1 MTIGEAFKNAYK
13 GGLEVLVSFVKN
25 NGAEREMTVK
35 RIHDVEARCTGNGSS
50 WPISSDQMRVI
61 ELGPCGPQ
69 WRTINL
75 DRINY
80 FTVNNPAA
88 GSF

>member
-1 MTIGEAFKNAYK
+1 MTIGEAFKNTYK

-35 RIHDVEARCTGNGSS
+35 RVHDVEARCIGNPQ
-50 WPISSDQMRVI
+50 PIGSDQMRVI

>member
-13 GGLEVLVSFVKN
+13 GGLEVLVSFVKD

-35 RIHDVEARCTGNGSS
+35 RVDYLENQVKGVYASHTVGS
-50 WPISSDQMRVI
+50 QMRVI
-61 ELGPCGPQ
+61 ELGPNGPQ

-80 FTVNNPAA
+80 FTVNNPYA

>member
-1 MTIGEAFKNAYK
+1 MTIGEAFKNTYK
-13 GGLEVLVSFVKN
+13 GGLEVLVNFIKD

-35 RIHDVEARCTGNGSS
+35 RVPNLEALSHPGNG
-50 WPISSDQMRVI
+50 WPLRIDQMRVI
-61 ELGPCGPQ
+61 ELGPSGPQ

-75 DRINY
+75 NRINY

>member
-35 RIHDVEARCTGNGSS
+35 RVYDVEARCVGNPQ
-50 WPISSDQMRVI
+50 PIGYDQMRVI